1 MSRSVTRVMP
11 FSVLALGTFHDYVT
25 EQYYV
30 FVNSHNASLR
40 LELS

>member
-1 MSRSVTRVMP
+1 MSRSVTRVKP

-30 FVNSHNASLR
+30 FVKVITRHYDLN
-40 LELS
+40 